1 MSRSTS
7 FVSLHDPET
16 CWKDPDAKS
25 IAYFAKRPN
34 VRLSRTVIGE
44 IKEMAQQ
51 TGKNVRLSLHRSPNA
66 DLHEMIICQLAG
78 QYNRPKRHLTKAQSF
93 HIIEGEMVVFV
104 FDNDGAVIDTGVLD
118 GKSSLIYRIGRDIYY
133 TGIALTPYAIYYET
147 TPGPF
152 LGRAEERIFA
162 PFSPD
167 ETDQP
172 AYLAYRDRLLEL
184 IGR

>member
-1 MSRSTS
+1 
-7 FVSLHDPET
+7 
-16 CWKDPDAKS
+16 
-25 IAYFAKRPN
+25 
-34 VRLSRTVIGE
+34 
-44 IKEMAQQ
+44 
-51 TGKNVRLSLHRSPNA
+51 
-66 DLHEMIICQLAG
+66 MIICQLAG

-133 TGIALTPYAIYYET
+133 TGIALTPFAIYYET
-147 TPGPF
+147 TLGPF